1 MMQGRTSSQRKNEN
15 TQKANTYCVAA
26 LLALSFALLVL
37 SVGTFLLS
45 PVSVVGIISTCAGVA
60 ATLLCMLFFALY
72 HHYLQQAEKDQ

>member
-1 MMQGRTSSQRKNEN
+1 MTTSSQRKNEN

-37 SVGTFLLS
+37 SVGEFLFS
-45 PVSVVGIISTCAGVA
+45 PVSVIGIVSTCMGVA
-60 ATLLCMLFFALY
+60 STLLCMLFFALY